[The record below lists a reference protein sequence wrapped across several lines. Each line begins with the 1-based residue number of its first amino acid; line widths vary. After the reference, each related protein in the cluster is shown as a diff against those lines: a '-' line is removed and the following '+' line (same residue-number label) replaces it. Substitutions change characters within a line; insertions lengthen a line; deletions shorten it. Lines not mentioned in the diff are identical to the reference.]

1 MPTLAMIASRTLST
15 PVFDAASISCTSI
28 DRLSVI
34 SARRTLIRIVGTAR
48 RPASGCSPCDNLML
62 SRAGEQWS
70 SYQRHERLKRGK
82 HDEGADARS
91 HCGVRVSLACYF
103 VEGLRAPL
111 PGDYLI
117 GHLQFGLHQQDHERF
132 SRGVLNSFKI
142 FQAIVKP
149 PSSFIFTTRKATSRS
164 LES

>member
-1 MPTLAMIASRTLST
+1 MVVLPT
-15 PVFDAASISCTSI
+15 P
-28 DRLSVI
+28 
-34 SARRTLIRIVGTAR
+34 
-48 RPASGCSPCDNLML
+48 
-62 SRAGEQWS
+62 RAPE
-70 SYQRHERLKRGK
+70 KRGK

-91 HCGVRVSLACYF
+91 HCGVCSDRFLACYF

-149 PSSFIFTTRKATSRS
+149 PSSFIFTTRKATSDRLNRRQWS
-164 LES
+164 VAGTYGLPLRVLVFRKQFHRLEFHLHTQR